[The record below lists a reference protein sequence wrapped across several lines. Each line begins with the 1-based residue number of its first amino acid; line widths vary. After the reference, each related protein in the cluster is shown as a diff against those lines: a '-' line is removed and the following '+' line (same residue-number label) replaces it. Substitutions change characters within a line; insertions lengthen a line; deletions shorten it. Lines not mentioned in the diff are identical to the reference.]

1 MSPAKLD
8 KRTIKLSFRTNPE
21 NEVPTFSNGLESSRL
36 NAGMILEHP
45 SHVVL
50 AVLGCPVSIMAIEY
64 CKARIVSFRF
74 KVLLD
79 QKLNIEKQ
87 TTISN
92 CDKTFNCSDATRL
105 LSLNEQDLTPL
116 KTNTRQP

>member
-1 MSPAKLD
+1 
-8 KRTIKLSFRTNPE
+8 
-21 NEVPTFSNGLESSRL
+21 
-36 NAGMILEHP
+36 MILK
-45 SHVVL
+45 HVANAFL
-50 AVLGCPVSIMAIEY
+50 AVLGCPVSIMAVEY
-64 CKARIVSFRF
+64 CKERIVSFRF

-105 LSLNEQDLTPL
+105 LSLDEQDLTPL
-116 KTNTRQP
+116 KNEH